1 VSDLGIMQVKGA
13 VRASGH
19 QQVTDHLFSRP
30 TTYLTMGE
38 TYQLCESC
46 LEIPTKQMRKMLIKK
61 MRRIPS
67 DEGVVPER

>member
-1 VSDLGIMQVKGA
+1 
-13 VRASGH
+13 
-19 QQVTDHLFSRP
+19 
-30 TTYLTMGE
+30 MGE

-46 LEIPTKQMRKMLIKK
+46 LENPTKQMRKMLIKK